1 MRAIVA
7 NPQAP
12 ACLEIAEIDAPAADS
27 TEALVRVS
35 AFSLNRGEIRRAA
48 AAPAG
53 MQIGWDIAGVVEQA
67 ARDGSGPANGQRV
80 VGFSRRM
87 QGWAELVAIPTRDL
101 AVIPDGV
108 SDADA
113 STLPV
118 AGLTALYALERCERL
133 LGSRVFITGSTGG
146 VGYFACQLGKLMGAH
161 VIAHV
166 RRAEQEASVRATG
179 ADDVVI
185 SPDGSGLAEVG
196 KVRAIIDG
204 VGGPLLSALL
214 PLLDESGRAV
224 LYGVSAGAETALPVR
239 DLMFTG
245 DGRVEGFYLYR
256 ESEFE
261 TAAKG
266 LDRLLTLLGDGR
278 LKTMVSQTGSWAQI
292 SDTAQ
297 ALIDRGF
304 MGKAVLTID

>member
-1 MRAIVA
+1 MRAVVA

-27 TEALVRVS
+27 TEALVRVR

-53 MQIGWDIAGVVEQA
+53 MQIGWDIAGVVESA
-67 ARDGSGPANGQRV
+67 ARDGSGPAAGQRV

-133 LGSRVFITGSTGG
+133 LGSRVFVTGATGG
-146 VGYFACQLGKLMGAH
+146 VGYFACQLGRLMGAR
-161 VIAHV
+161 VVAHV
-166 RRAEQEASVRATG
+166 RRAEQVAAVRATG
-179 ADDVVI
+179 VDEVVV
-185 SPDGSGLAEVG
+185 SPDGSGLADVG
-196 KVRAIIDG
+196 KVRAVIDG
-204 VGGPLLSALL
+204 VGGEMLSALL
-214 PLLDESGRAV
+214 GLLDESGRAV
-224 LYGVSAGAETALPVR
+224 LYGVSAGAETVLPVR

-245 DGRVEGFYLYR
+245 DGRIEGFYLYR
-256 ESEFE
+256 ETEFE

-266 LDRLLTLLGDGR
+266 LDRLLALLGDGR
-278 LKTMVSQTGSWAQI
+278 LATLVSHTGGWEQVGE
-292 SDTAQ
+292 TAQ

-304 MGKAVLTID
+304 MGKAVLKID